1 MNAYAIT
8 LELFERDSEDD
19 PWEAKNSKV
28 GVLTVAKS
36 LEAASKFA
44 REAYKK
50 ADQTEK
56 NFDWQV
62 VAAEKID
69 GLVAL
74 PPFKTGLA
82 PKT

>member
-8 LELFERDSEDD
+8 LQLFKREYEDD
-19 PWEAKNSKV
+19 PWVAGNSKIRII
-28 GVLTVAKS
+28 TVAKS
-36 LEAASKFA
+36 LAEASKFVP
-44 REAYKK
+44 EAYKK

-56 NFDWQV
+56 DFDWQV

>member
-8 LELFERDSEDD
+8 LQLFERDDD
-19 PWEAKNSKV
+19 YAPWVGGNSKV
-28 GVLTVAKS
+28 RIITVAKS
-36 LEAASKFA
+36 LADASRFVP
-44 REAYKK
+44 ESYKK

-56 NFDWQV
+56 DFDWQV

-74 PPFKTGLA
+74 GSGLL
-82 PKT
+82 

>member
-8 LELFERDSEDD
+8 LHLFEREDD
-19 PWEAKNSKV
+19 DAPWVAGNSTV
-28 GVLTVAKS
+28 RIITVAKA
-36 LEAASKFA
+36 LDLASKFVA
-44 REAYKK
+44 EAYKE
-50 ADQTEK
+50 ADNTEK
-56 NFDWQV
+56 DFDWQV
-62 VAAEKID
+62 VAAELID

>member
-8 LELFERDSEDD
+8 LQLFEREYFDD
-19 PWEAKNSKV
+19 PWKAQDSKIRII
-28 GVLTVAKS
+28 TVAKT
-36 LEAASKFA
+36 LDEASRFVPG
-44 REAYKK
+44 AYKK
-50 ADQTEK
+50 ADHTEK
-56 NFDWQV
+56 DFDWQV

>member
-1 MNAYAIT
+1 MNAYIIT
-8 LELFERDSEDD
+8 LQLFERDDNIS
-19 PWEAKNSKV
+19 PWEPEQSKV
-28 GVLTVAKS
+28 RVVTVAKS
-36 LEAASKFA
+36 LDLASNFV
-44 REAYKK
+44 ENSYKK

-56 NFDWQV
+56 DFDWQV

-74 PPFKTGLA
+74 PPFKKGIS